1 MLYFWDSLLSRIRW
15 DSKFKYTYQGLFKA
29 FVLELDRF
37 KVSADG
43 SYEYDSTIVLVCGVE
58 MSAVTA
64 TPSNVRRNL
73 LFFSSCDALAMSL
86 QFCCNHWALSTI
98 IKIFFHR
105 KLKFLQVACT

>member
-1 MLYFWDSLLSRIRW
+1 
-15 DSKFKYTYQGLFKA
+15 
-29 FVLELDRF
+29 VLELDRF

-43 SYEYDSTIVLVCGVE
+43 SYEYVSTIVLVCGVA

-86 QFCCNHWALSTI
+86 QFCCNYWALFNNY
-98 IKIFFHR
+98 KDIFS
-105 KLKFLQVACT
+105 